1 MKYTPKQYAATLME
15 VIDQTAPK
23 DVDAV
28 LDNFVA
34 VLRKNNDLRM
44 FDVITTEFHKLELA
58 KKGITEVDVA
68 SVHPLNRDNEQAI
81 LDALNKLV
89 KGEVKLKSMVD
100 ENLIGGVVI
109 QVEDKVIDAS
119 VKTQLSNLKGYI
131 VDTK

>member
-23 DVDAV
+23 DIDAV

-34 VLRKNNDLRM
+34 ALRENNDLRM

-89 KGEVKLKSMVD
+89 KGEVKLKSRVD